1 MPIPVISIFHGVV
14 VHLHILSKTWGHLP
28 HVYARYGSYK
38 ASVSILD
45 GEVLSGTLPSKQL
58 YLIQTWLRKYKTDL
72 LSNWDSA
79 KQGSI
84 PFRIEPL

>member
-45 GEVLSGTLPSKQL
+45 GEIGRAHV
-58 YLIQTWLRKYKTDL
+58 
-72 LSNWDSA
+72 
-79 KQGSI
+79 
-84 PFRIEPL
+84 